1 MNDLEKIIVMAE
13 IKLDKQRINLETLRN
28 KSKKLMLTFSDYKP
42 EWLALGIED
51 IHSYLELPAVFS

>member
-13 IKLDKQRINLETLRN
+13 IKLDKQQINLETLRN
-28 KSKKLMLTFSDYKP
+28 KSKKLMLAFPDYKP
-42 EWLALGIED
+42 EWLALGIEN